1 MSHAEQ
7 PSYNFERLP
16 RYSLAC
22 CVNVDGL
29 RLRLKKLSESFKI
42 EPICN
47 SHPEFTKDNLSI
59 PELFSLKINLLF
71 PAIDIDSRSEL
82 IWTGLV

>member
-1 MSHAEQ
+1 MQNSDEMTIGKAH
-7 PSYNFERLP
+7 PTLFELFKLATLTV
-16 RYSLAC
+16 YSQ
-22 CVNVDGL
+22 
-29 RLRLKKLSESFKI
+29 
-42 EPICN
+42 
-47 SHPEFTKDNLSI
+47 KDNLSI